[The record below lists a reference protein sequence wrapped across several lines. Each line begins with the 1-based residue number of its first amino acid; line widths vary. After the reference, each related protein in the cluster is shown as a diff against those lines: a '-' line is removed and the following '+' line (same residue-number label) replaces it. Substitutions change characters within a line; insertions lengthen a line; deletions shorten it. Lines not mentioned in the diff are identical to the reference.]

1 MSSGKNCVRMWL
13 CLGLPVG
20 LILMGALG
28 CGDGAPF
35 DIIPVTGKVTYE
47 DDSLIPAARVV
58 VSFNPQVDPLDKK
71 TYPRPGVAE
80 VNVKD
85 GTFSEVTTWKYG
97 DGVIVGTQKVTVES
111 FDEMENPTADVPQIY
126 RSPDTTPLRAE
137 VGSGS
142 REFPFTIKKK

>member
-1 MSSGKNCVRMWL
+1 MISVRMWL
-13 CLGLPVG
+13 CLGLLG
-20 LILMGALG
+20 SLMLTGVSG

-47 DDSLIPAARVV
+47 DGSLIPAARVV
-58 VSFNPQVDPLDKK
+58 VSFNPRVEPLDKK
-71 TYPRPGVAE
+71 TYPRPGAAE

-97 DGVIVGTQKVTVES
+97 DGVIAGSQKVTVES
-111 FDEMENPTADVPQIY
+111 FDDMDSPTADVPQIY
-126 RSPDTTPLRAE
+126 RSPDTTPLTAE

-142 REFPFTIKKK
+142 KEFTFTIKR